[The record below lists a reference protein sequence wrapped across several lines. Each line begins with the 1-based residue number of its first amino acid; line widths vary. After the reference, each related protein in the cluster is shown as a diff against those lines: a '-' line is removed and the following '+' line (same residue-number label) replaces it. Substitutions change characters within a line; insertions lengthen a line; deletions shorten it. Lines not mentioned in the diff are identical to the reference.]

1 MIHFPLKSV
10 RSVAA
15 ICAALFGTA
24 AVADAEYYVCA
35 ITKTDRFFP
44 DEMVFA
50 IDQQTGTAM
59 VVDPII
65 LYYNDGRGREAQITE
80 STAKKIVF
88 NWDMSMTNMS
98 GQNAI
103 MRFRGVLQRPSLRV
117 LVTAQPSGYDSVF
130 KGRGRC
136 QPAEVEIEGL

>member
-1 MIHFPLKSV
+1 MTRFPSKFA
-10 RSVAA
+10 RSAAA
-15 ICAALFGTA
+15 ICAAVLGTA
-24 AVADAEYYVCA
+24 AVAQTEYYVCA

-50 IDQQTGTAM
+50 IDQEVGTAM

-65 LYYNDGRGREAQITE
+65 LYYNDGRGREAEITE
-80 STAKKIVF
+80 STPKKIVF
-88 NWDMSMTNMS
+88 NWEMPMTNMS

>member
-1 MIHFPLKSV
+1 MTRFTRTFA
-10 RSVAA
+10 RSAAA
-15 ICAALFGTA
+15 ICAAVLGTA
-24 AVADAEYYVCA
+24 AVAQPEYFVCE

-44 DEMVFA
+44 EEMVFA
-50 IDQQTGTAM
+50 IDQDAGTAM
-59 VVDPII
+59 VVDPIV
-65 LYYNDGRGREAQITE
+65 LYYNDGRGREGQISEIT
-80 STAKKIVF
+80 TKKVVF
-88 NWDMSMTNMS
+88 NWDMPMTNMS

-136 QPAEVEIEGL
+136 QATDVEIEGL